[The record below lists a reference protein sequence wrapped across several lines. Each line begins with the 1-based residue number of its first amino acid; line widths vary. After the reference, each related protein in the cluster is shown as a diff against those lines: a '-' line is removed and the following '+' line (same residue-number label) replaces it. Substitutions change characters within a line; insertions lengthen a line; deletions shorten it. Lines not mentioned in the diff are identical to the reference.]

1 MNYLNKLLELI
12 ASFLAV
18 TIVLTFHEFAHAFA
32 AYRSGDPTPK
42 WNGRLSLNPLRHF
55 DPIGLVCFTLV
66 GFGWAKPVPIN
77 PDNFKHYRRGLA
89 FTASAGV
96 IMNYLMAFLSFP
108 LFLVVLNY
116 VRVPVLSEFLY
127 NFTYFLFAYSLSFC
141 VFNLLPFYPLD
152 GFRIV
157 EACSK
162 KHGKVY
168 QFLRK
173 YGYYILLFLIVESF
187 ICRIFTDYLGAE
199 IIGQTGAMVMNYMN
213 ILGWIMKFATNIF
226 GYPISALW
234 GLIPWPIGV
243 SWRIIPW

>member
-1 MNYLNKLLELI
+1 MNYFLDFL

-18 TIVLTFHEFAHAFA
+18 VVVLTFHEFAHAFA

-42 WNGRLSLNPLRHF
+42 WNRRLSLNPLRHF
-55 DPIGLVCFTLV
+55 DPIGLICFTFV

-96 IMNYLMAFLSFP
+96 IMNYIMAFLLYP
-108 LFLVVLNY
+108 LFLVVFYYLS
-116 VRVPVLSEFLY
+116 VPVLREFLY
-127 NFTYFLFAYSLSFC
+127 YLTWYLFAYSLSFC

-157 EACSK
+157 EACSR

-187 ICRIFTDYLGAE
+187 ICRIFTDYLGVTV
-199 IIGQTGAMVMNYMN
+199 IGETGCRVMHDLNL
-213 ILGWIMKFATNIF
+213 LGWIMQFATNIF
-226 GYPISALW
+226 GYPITALW
-234 GLIPWPIGV
+234 GLIPW
-243 SWRIIPW
+243 

>member
-1 MNYLNKLLELI
+1 MNTFLGLI
-12 ASFLAV
+12 ANFIAV

-42 WNGRLSLNPLRHF
+42 WNKRLSLNPLRHF

-96 IMNYLMAFLSFP
+96 IMNYLMAFLLYP
-108 LFLVVLNY
+108 LYLVVINY
-116 VRVPVLSEFLY
+116 VDVPVLSEFLESLT
-127 NFTYFLFAYSLSFC
+127 FSLFAFNLSFC
-141 VFNLLPFYPLD
+141 VFNLLPLYPLD

-157 EACSK
+157 EAVSK

-187 ICRIFTDYLGAE
+187 LCRIFTDYLG
-199 IIGQTGAMVMNYMN
+199 IGVIGETGYVIMNSLN
-213 ILGWIMKFATNIF
+213 ILGWIMKFATKIF
-226 GYPISALW
+226 GFPIMALW
-234 GLIPWPIGV
+234 GTIFGMPLPAIWGLI
-243 SWRIIPW
+243 SW

>member
-1 MNYLNKLLELI
+1 MNTFLGLI
-12 ASFLAV
+12 ASFIAV

-42 WNGRLSLNPLRHF
+42 WNKRLSLNPLRHF

-77 PDNFKHYRRGLA
+77 PANFKHYRRGLA

-96 IMNYLMAFLSFP
+96 IMNYLMAFLLYP
-108 LFLVVLNY
+108 LYLVVINY
-116 VRVPVLSEFLY
+116 VTVPILSDFLESL
-127 NFTYFLFAYSLSFC
+127 TLSLFSFSLSFC
-141 VFNLLPFYPLD
+141 VFNLLPLYPLD

-187 ICRIFTDYLGAE
+187 ICRIFTDYLGAG
-199 IIGQTGAMVMNYMN
+199 IIGETGYVVMNDLN

-234 GLIPWPIGV
+234 GLIPQWKIVPYWEIL
-243 SWRIIPW
+243 PW